1 MAVRSFGGSLRSSML
16 FRFVSAAIET
26 LEMFLW
32 YSRCWSGY
40 GDVAGDW
47 ESCPLLGLI
56 LEWL

>member
-1 MAVRSFGGSLRSSML
+1 ML